1 MPGYKLCS
9 SDYNSIGQ
17 NYLCNFCGF
26 LLRDAMQTGCG
37 HLLQAYSLRKS
48 RAVSW
53 SLFAGRIGV
62 AYLEYW
68 TGSIAPGFSSSSRS
82 CSIFSLRAYGTGLA
96 LWKTELALW
105 STWVLAF
112 TPSIRSSSKKMSE
125 FLDDPFQTPITWW
138 KQLNSRSVQF
148 NYSQPVPS
156 KQRWSLSRNL
166 TEPYRFLLAWPL
178 PLYNCEGQLQM
189 SPEEVLFFLR
199 PGSQRFSHGQ
209 WSPASTSI
217 SKGCPVIFLWI
228 LCEINGPPCRNQVF
242 PL

>member
-68 TGSIAPGFSSSSRS
+68 TGSIAAGFSSSSRS
-82 CSIFSLRAYGTGLA
+82 CSIFSLRAHGTGLA

-112 TPSIRSSSKKMSE
+112 TPSIRSW
-125 FLDDPFQTPITWW
+125 DPPQKRWVSFWTI
-138 KQLNSRSVQF
+138 
-148 NYSQPVPS
+148 PS
-156 KQRWSLSRNL
+156 KRLSRDESSL
-166 TEPYRFLLAWPL
+166 ILGQFSLIIPSQSL
-178 PLYNCEGQLQM
+178 PNRDGP
-189 SPEEVLFFLR
+189 SPE
-199 PGSQRFSHGQ
+199 
-209 WSPASTSI
+209 T
-217 SKGCPVIFLWI
+217 
-228 LCEINGPPCRNQVF
+228 
-242 PL
+242 